1 MTRAPF
7 PAALAVV
14 VLSLGITASAN
25 AALIMG
31 PSQISASASL
41 PLYAPAFPVS
51 ALADGIT
58 AENNALNGYAAS
70 VNKGV
75 ITLDLIGTFDL
86 ESFVLW
92 NDVNVLAEGIKDF
105 KLRFYD
111 DTDALIGTSETFVG
125 PQGQLLPQTYVF
137 ASPFRGVSKVELD
150 VLSAHVG
157 VVNHIEIREVAF
169 NSAPPIPEP
178 STWAMLAGGLGV
190 LAAGLRRRG
199 VRQASPLLSAR

>member
-1 MTRAPF
+1 MTHAALRAAV
-7 PAALAVV
+7 AALAV
-14 VLSLGITASAN
+14 SAGFATSAN

-70 VNKGV
+70 VNQGV
-75 ITLDLIGTFDL
+75 ITLDLIGIFDL

-111 DTDALIGTSETFVG
+111 DADALIGTSETFVG
-125 PQGQLLPQTYVF
+125 PQGQLLPETYVF
-137 ASPFRGVSKVELD
+137 ATPFRGVSKVELD

-178 STWAMLAGGLGV
+178 STWAMLTGGLGL
-190 LAAGLRRRG
+190 LAAGLRRR
-199 VRQASPLLSAR
+199 SAR